1 MEKIF
6 YPDFSARNVEKKDRF
21 YSLTLNNE
29 ELTIAGSGK
38 LNKDKIE
45 TKQFILSNAEYIG
58 GGTQNNLI
66 LTKDGKLILDM

>member
-1 MEKIF
+1 MAKIF
-6 YPDFSARNVEKKDRF
+6 YPDFTARDEEKKDSF
-21 YSLTLNNE
+21 YSLTADNE

-45 TKQFILSNAEYIG
+45 TKQFILSNAEYMG
-58 GGTQNNLI
+58 GGMNNLI